1 MASYVSINL
10 HYEVT
15 QTRLTFCLPG
25 SPPCRF
31 VFVIA
36 AYVNKGALLFCSAL
50 HQNLFRIR
58 NLILPRALLALDQSA
73 HLQISEQINTAVLRA
88 SALFTFCN
96 LQRTSMLCSCHITGR
111 MGERVGV
118 KGGEEAFPHL
128 QVVTSVQGMAERVSA
143 SGVIYLISN
152 PFWEESLGAI
162 PIFTERFRASQLTGQ
177 KGKDSLCVG
186 DEWQN
191 ESWPSVGLWS
201 VMRNKE
207 TVGLSKRKAI
217 RPDLTT
223 VPGFQ
228 IKWWHIILFST
239 IYWII
244 SKGKHVLKSETGWT
258 FEEEDVKDNVE
269 WRLMRLLFCHTS
281 RVLSRAAPRHGARP
295 ALLFLGSKYGCYVI
309 FRSAEQVAQ
318 VAPEPFTLPPC
329 RNWTGRGPGRAL
341 NVLTLCG
348 MPICWGWVRTATHEQ
363 LPAYQ
368 RKLAARCE
376 TSDANLA

>member
-128 QVVTSVQGMAERVSA
+128 QVDKCARHGR
-143 SGVIYLISN
+143 
-152 PFWEESLGAI
+152 
-162 PIFTERFRASQLTGQ
+162 
-177 KGKDSLCVG
+177 K
-186 DEWQN
+186 
-191 ESWPSVGLWS
+191 
-201 VMRNKE
+201 
-207 TVGLSKRKAI
+207 SKRFGGYLPNFK
-217 RPDLTT
+217 P
-223 VPGFQ
+223 
-228 IKWWHIILFST
+228 ILG
-239 IYWII
+239 
-244 SKGKHVLKSETGWT
+244 GK
-258 FEEEDVKDNVE
+258 
-269 WRLMRLLFCHTS
+269 
-281 RVLSRAAPRHGARP
+281 
-295 ALLFLGSKYGCYVI
+295 
-309 FRSAEQVAQ
+309 
-318 VAPEPFTLPPC
+318 
-329 RNWTGRGPGRAL
+329 PGRYSHL
-341 NVLTLCG
+341 
-348 MPICWGWVRTATHEQ
+348 
-363 LPAYQ
+363 Y
-368 RKLAARCE
+368 RKI
-376 TSDANLA
+376 

>member
-217 RPDLTT
+217 RPDLAT

-228 IKWWHIILFST
+228 MKWWHIILFST

-269 WRLMRLLFCHTS
+269 WRLMRLLFCHTFS
-281 RVLSRAAPRHGARP
+281 VAVTRGSPTRCQARAAISGLQIWMLCNFSFCGTSCTGCAR
-295 ALLFLGSKYGCYVI
+295 ALHLATMQKL
-309 FRSAEQVAQ
+309 
-318 VAPEPFTLPPC
+318 
-329 RNWTGRGPGRAL
+329 NWKGPGQS
-341 NVLTLCG
+341 TECTHF
-348 MPICWGWVRTATHEQ
+348 VRH
-363 LPAYQ
+363 
-368 RKLAARCE
+368 
-376 TSDANLA
+376 ANLLGLSQNGHPRTTSCVSTQAGRSLWDVRR